1 MLAGR
6 TMKVQ
11 ILVDGQVI
19 ATQLVSIES
28 MSAPPTFNAIKAIA
42 LKAALE
48 DRTIRIS
55 DSLRATFRFFD
66 PSGAEVHEDAASP
79 STARTRLAG

>member
-1 MLAGR
+1 
-6 TMKVQ
+6 MKVQ

-19 ATQLVSIES
+19 ATQLVSIEA
-28 MSAPPTFNAIKAIA
+28 MSVQPTFKVIKTIA

-55 DSLRATFRFFD
+55 DSLRAEFRFFD
-66 PSGAEVHEDAASP
+66 PSGAQIREGDTSTPLSGAS
-79 STARTRLAG
+79 RAG

>member
-1 MLAGR
+1 
-6 TMKVQ
+6 MKVQ

-19 ATQLVSIES
+19 ATQLVSIEA
-28 MSAPPTFNAIKAIA
+28 MSVQPTFKVIKAAA

-55 DSLRATFRFFD
+55 DSLRAEFRFFD
-66 PSGAEVHEDAASP
+66 PSGAQIAEDAGATPLFGVS
-79 STARTRLAG
+79 RAG